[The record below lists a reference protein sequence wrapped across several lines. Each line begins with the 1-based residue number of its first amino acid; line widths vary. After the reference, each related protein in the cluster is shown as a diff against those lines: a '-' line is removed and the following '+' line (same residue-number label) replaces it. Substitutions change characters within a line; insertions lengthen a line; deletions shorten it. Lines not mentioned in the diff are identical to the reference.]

1 MVDDTKSILILEDD
15 DDLRSG
21 LTFAL
26 SQEGYEVS
34 SVDTIAGADHAVA
47 VHAFDLLILDV
58 MLPDGSGF
66 DFCRRVRNGEQLDV
80 EGQARR
86 TSDDVPVIFLTA
98 RDDEVDVVQGLEI
111 GGDDYIAKPF
121 RLRELLSR
129 VKARLRRE
137 AGPAGPDRGSTGT
150 PDVEGAPAAATP
162 VGRVR
167 IDTRRAVVTRDD
179 RPVPLTATEYRLLL
193 ALFEHAGQVLSRDQL
208 ADRLMGT
215 DAAAVDDNTVAVYV
229 RRLREKLED
238 DPSNPRLI
246 RTVRGLGYRLEEQP

>member
-1 MVDDTKSILILEDD
+1 MTVHEDTKSIFILEDD

-26 SQEGYEVS
+26 SQEGYAVASAE
-34 SVDTIAGADHAVA
+34 TIAEAERAIA
-47 VHAFDLLILDV
+47 TQETDLLILDV

-66 DFCRRVRNGEQLDV
+66 DFCRRVRKGEHLRSSSS
-80 EGQARR
+80 EGRSNQ
-86 TSDDVPVIFLTA
+86 TSAEVPVIFLTA

-137 AGPAGPDRGSTGT
+137 
-150 PDVEGAPAAATP
+150 GAPIANTAI
-162 VGRVR
+162 GHVR
-167 IDTRRAVVTRDD
+167 IDTHRAVITKNGRSVA
-179 RPVPLTATEYRLLL
+179 LSASEYRLLL

-215 DAAAVDDNTVAVYV
+215 EDAAVDDNTVAVYI

-238 DPSNPRLI
+238 DPSSPRLI
-246 RTVRGLGYRLEEQP
+246 RTVRGLGYRLEEHPGC

>member
-1 MVDDTKSILILEDD
+1 MDDPKTILVVEDD
-15 DDLRSG
+15 EDLRSG

-26 SQEGYEVS
+26 SQEGYEVGS
-34 SVDTIAGADHAVA
+34 ADTIAGAERSVA
-47 VHAFDLLILDV
+47 TRSFDLVILDV

-66 DFCRRVRNGEQLDV
+66 DFCKRVRNGEH
-80 EGQARR
+80 RR
-86 TSDDVPVIFLTA
+86 DPAAGPTSSDVPVIFLTA
-98 RDDEVDVVQGLEI
+98 RDDEIDVVQGLEI
-111 GGDDYIAKPF
+111 GGDDYVAKPF

-137 AGPAGPDRGSTGT
+137 APSASAERSG
-150 PDVEGAPAAATP
+150 
-162 VGRVR
+162 VR
-167 IDTRRAVVTRDD
+167 IDPGRATVTRNGRAVA
-179 RPVPLTATEYRLLL
+179 LTASEYRLLL

-215 DAAAVDDNTVAVYV
+215 EDAAVDDNTVAVYI

-246 RTVRGLGYRLEEQP
+246 RTVRGLGYRFEEGW